1 MNGEILSSVLTNL
14 PLICPILTCVDPDP
28 YSEYG
33 SGSTKLLNTDP
44 NGIQIQNTASN
55 DGKEIGSTTIKQV
68 SVYKPSPH
76 SREFYT
82 HTPKQLL
89 LVPPPPPPHQGCVCW
104 LLQLLL
110 DHHAGRLEAQH
121 GPAQHHHR
129 LRIMRSS
136 PPTVYMITTT
146 YMPHRHTCQYHHQ
159 LYCRYKFYNETY

>member
-89 LVPPPPPPHQGCVCW
+89 VVPPPPPHQGCVCW